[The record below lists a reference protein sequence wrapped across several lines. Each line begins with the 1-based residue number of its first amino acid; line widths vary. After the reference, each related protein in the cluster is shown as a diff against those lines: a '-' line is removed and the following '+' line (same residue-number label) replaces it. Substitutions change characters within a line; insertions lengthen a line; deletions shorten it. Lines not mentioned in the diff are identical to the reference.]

1 MVPCLR
7 AEGTSAGRMVCL
19 LVDVNGIG
27 QPKITKQ
34 KSHGKP

>member
-1 MVPCLR
+1 MAACLR
-7 AEGTSAGRMVCL
+7 AEGTSAGRTVCL

-34 KSHGKP
+34 KTHGKP

>member
-1 MVPCLR
+1 
-7 AEGTSAGRMVCL
+7 MVCL

-34 KSHGKP
+34 KSHGTP